1 MKKFRNMS
9 LKELLS
15 PYVEF
20 EDWGDEKR
28 YNSPLGIFENLCVV
42 FAKIP
47 EEILNFLH
55 SPYDTRSWTFCEQ
68 CARYNGEPFLL
79 YLNCSEVMNGY
90 GSVKWEYFGT
100 IKKIEEEILRT
111 EEEIRFMRKVQEEK
125 LTGQQ

>member
-28 YNSPLGIFENLCVV
+28 YNSPLGIFGNLCVV

-47 EEILNFLH
+47 EEILNFLLSTH
-55 SPYDTRSWTFCEQ
+55 EEGVLTFYRQ
-68 CARYNGEPFLL
+68 CARYDEKPFLL
-79 YLNCSEVMNGY
+79 HLNCSEVMNGY
-90 GSVKWEYFGT
+90 GGVKWEYFGT
-100 IKKIEEEILRT
+100 IEEIEEEILRT

-125 LTGQQ
+125 LPGQQ